1 MQRAE
6 AKGSAG
12 RHVMLIPGPMTVQL
26 SGTQRTVLGK
36 KVRTLRK
43 QGKVPAVV
51 YGHGSSSLALTVEA
65 LELARAYRE
74 AGESS
79 LVELLVE
86 GSGSNRKNVL
96 IHDVSRDPL
105 TGAILHADFYEVKM
119 DEKLTATVPLTFT
132 GEAPAVKN
140 LEGTLVKNIHELEVE
155 ALPKDLP
162 HDLSVDV
169 SKLETFEDHITV
181 ADIALPP
188 GVRVLADPAEIVAVV
203 VAPRVEEEVAPPPAE
218 VLGEQVEQVKVEGEE
233 KRKEREA
240 KQEAE
245 EQG

>member
-1 MQRAE
+1 
-6 AKGSAG
+6 
-12 RHVMLIPGPMTVQL
+12 MTVQL
-26 SGTQRTVLGK
+26 LGVQRTVLGK
-36 KVRTLRK
+36 KVRTLRE

-51 YGHGSSSLALTVEA
+51 YGHGVSPVALTVEA
-65 LELARAYRE
+65 LELARAYRQ

-79 LVELLVE
+79 LVELSIE
-86 GSGSNRKNVL
+86 GGNNRKNVL

-105 TGAILHADFYEVKM
+105 TGAFIHVDFYEVKM
-119 DEKLTATVPLTFT
+119 NEKLTAKVPLTFT
-132 GEAPAVKN
+132 GEAPATKG
-140 LEGTLVKNIHELEVE
+140 LGGTLVKNIHEVEVE

-169 SKLETFEDHITV
+169 SSLETFEDHISV
-181 ADIALPP
+181 GDIPLPP

-203 VAPRVEEEVAPPPAE
+203 VPPRAEEAVAPPPAE

-240 KQEAE
+240 KREGEEKAE
-245 EQG
+245 S